1 MIRVHVRGLDGF
13 MRDLEVAEDRLV
25 DGIHTLTSE
34 LADDTARSARNKAD
48 RDKKSG
54 DAMRSIRAAGPVV
67 TAGVGVVYYG
77 FADFGGRVGEGRRIS
92 RKYIKGGRYLYPSVG
107 GLDVGRRAEET
118 ADDATKGLR

>member
-1 MIRVHVRGLDGF
+1 MIRVNVRGLDGF
-13 MRDLEVAEDRLV
+13 RRDIEVAENRLV

-34 LADDTARSARNKAD
+34 LADDTATSARRKAD
-48 RDKKSG
+48 REKKSG

-77 FADFGGRVGEGRRIS
+77 FADFGGRVGEGRRIY

-107 GLDVGRRAEET
+107 ELEVGRRAEQTVDE
-118 ADDATKGLR
+118 ATKGLQ